1 MKAWR
6 THSIIKALALP
17 GLLALSACQTPPA
30 VYELAEKSGSNAGV
44 LQGHIAAVAAQS
56 KAVAGARADLIVSLE
71 AHNARLA
78 ATLAREVYMQ
88 QHARPA
94 PQWADIKALSDELT
108 ALRDD
113 LVQIEAKSTI
123 LEADRRKE
131 LLATQTTLNAYNAAL
146 RDTASALGTLAE
158 KESASERARFLAAFA
173 REVRSDFKA
182 SLAGND
188 AAAQSAADLLAAIKA
203 QLKAADPTDPS
214 APQN

>member
-1 MKAWR
+1 MKSSCIR
-6 THSIIKALALP
+6 RSLTALTLS
-17 GLLALSACQTPPA
+17 GLLALAACQTPPA

-44 LQGHIAAVAAQS
+44 LQGHLAAVAAQS
-56 KAVAGARADLIVSLE
+56 KTIASARADLIVSLE

-94 PQWADIKALSDELT
+94 TEWAEIKALSGELT

-113 LVQIEAKSTI
+113 LVLIEAKSTI

-131 LLATQTTLNAYNAAL
+131 LLATQTALNTYKAAL
-146 RDTASALGTLAE
+146 RDTASALGSLAE
-158 KESASERARFLAAFA
+158 KESASERAKFLAAFA

-182 SLAGND
+182 SLESND
-188 AAAQSAADLLAAIKA
+188 ATAQSASDLQAAIKA
-203 QLKAADPTDPS
+203 QLKATDPTNPSDPK
-214 APQN
+214 N